1 MFYETSVLLEAK
13 VLEKEYFSRLE
24 RLWDSPPLS
33 QRKQIEALTEQLKSD
48 GIICSRYDFIEAVP

>member
-24 RLWDSPPLS
+24 RLWDSLPLS
-33 QRKQIEALTEQLKSD
+33 QRKQIEALTE
-48 GIICSRYDFIEAVP
+48 